1 MDEGWTGAG
10 AARVTAGV
18 ASNVSAALARRVTI
32 VVSLR
37 EGHGLA
43 LPALDHLLAHTPRG
57 TPLLYLDIAS
67 PPPIRA
73 QLERRAA
80 ENGFTLLRFEAST
93 WPSMARAAAVERIA
107 TDYAVFMENDVLVAP
122 GWLDAMVRCADET
135 GAGLVGPLY
144 LEGGGAE
151 PMTVHMAGGTLTR
164 RQTPQ
169 GEALDEAHRLMHA
182 PLATARH
189 SMRQE
194 CNFVEF
200 HCLLTRR
207 DIFTRGVSLD
217 RGVGCVHDHIDL
229 ALQVTALGLP
239 IWLEPQAKVLQ
250 LRDGDYLLSDLP
262 LLRWRWNADDVEASI
277 ASFCALWNLA
287 PDEESFRG
295 VRRFAQ
301 DRRRQLDPVRNDLP
315 PADLTEGRETVIAR
329 DQPSLH
335 RQMMDAG
342 YSEDDCWRTMTACD
356 LAARIHRRSHRANGK
371 PFIEHPIGAASFMV
385 RHRFASPFIA
395 VALLHAA
402 YSHGRLADDRPV
414 DLDTLSRDIVAACG
428 ASIERQVRSVTG
440 LLADPRG
447 WLARQRSLDSLR
459 MSAVPLLAVATAV
472 LIDELQAQPP
482 ATLEMGSKDSATWH
496 ALLDP
501 VMHRLGRPDIAAA
514 LTRETATGGFSWDW
528 FAGQRRAAW
537 RSGANKGARKP
548 LENGWYRAWLRQPAA
563 YAGRGATDAAPPRD
577 NLAVA
582 G

>member
-1 MDEGWTGAG
+1 M
-10 AARVTAGV
+10 
-18 ASNVSAALARRVTI
+18 
-32 VVSLR
+32 R

-73 QLERRAA
+73 QLERRVA

-301 DRRRQLDPVRNDLP
+301 DRRCQLDPVRNDLP
-315 PADLTEGRETVIAR
+315 PADLTECHAIVR
-329 DQPSLH
+329 DKDALQQ
-335 RQMMDAG
+335 QMRDAG
-342 YSEDDCWRTMTACD
+342 YSGDDCWRTMTACD
-356 LAARIHRRSHRANGK
+356 LAAQFHRRGHRANGN
-371 PFIEHPIGAASFMV
+371 PFIEHPIGVASLLLNQ
-385 RHRFASPFIA
+385 RFSSSFAQI
-395 VALLHAA
+395 ALLHAA
-402 YSHGRLADDRPV
+402 YSHGRLEGDRPA
-414 DLDTLSRDIVAACG
+414 DLDALARDIAAACG
-428 ASIERQVRSVTG
+428 ASIERQVRAITG
-440 LLADPRG
+440 LLADPRT
-447 WLARQRSLDSLR
+447 WLARQRHVDALR

-472 LIDELQAQPP
+472 LIDEMYAQSP
-482 ATLEMGSKDSATWH
+482 ATVQSGLNDSAGWRT
-496 ALLDP
+496 LLDP
-501 VMHRLGRPDIAAA
+501 VLQRIGRPDFAAA
-514 LTRETATGGFSWDW
+514 LTNATAAGFSWDW
-528 FAGQRRAAW
+528 LARQRRAAW
-537 RSGANKGARKP
+537 RSSSAESARRP

-563 YAGRGATDAAPPRD
+563 DAATMQN
-577 NLAVA
+577 NLAA
-582 G
+582 TG